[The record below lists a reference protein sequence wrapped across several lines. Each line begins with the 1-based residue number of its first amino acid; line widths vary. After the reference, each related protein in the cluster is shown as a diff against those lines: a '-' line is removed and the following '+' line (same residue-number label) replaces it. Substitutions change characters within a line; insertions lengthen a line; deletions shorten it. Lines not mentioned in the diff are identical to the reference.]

1 MDVEE
6 LRKLIQFE
14 DELIQDRK
22 NKGISLYAWE
32 YYELG
37 LTKSEI
43 KALEQMGFAKVM
55 YRSNKSTMYNLDRNK
70 INEYI
75 EMSTKPIV
83 IPDNIFD
90 DIVGHNNVKDLI
102 KTALNRYIA
111 DNKNYAFLLVGPPA
125 SAKTMFLDDFIK
137 LPLSRYIVAVSTT
150 KVGLRDILLYETP
163 RFLAI
168 DEIDKASPEDFA
180 MLLTLIDKGIVQKNV
195 AGSSIEKRI
204 NCVILMAANNIHRI
218 PNALISR
225 SVVIEFQPYNKQELM
240 EIGRHILK
248 REGMKNELIDF
259 IVEKGIQAGI
269 NDPRDFIKIAKLAS
283 NEEEVLKVL
292 NTMKIGGK

>member
-1 MDVEE
+1 
-6 LRKLIQFE
+6 
-14 DELIQDRK
+14 
-22 NKGISLYAWE
+22 
-32 YYELG
+32 
-37 LTKSEI
+37 
-43 KALEQMGFAKVM
+43 
-55 YRSNKSTMYNLDRNK
+55 
-70 INEYI
+70 
-75 EMSTKPIV
+75 MSTKPIV

-195 AGSSIEKRI
+195 AGTSIEKRI

-218 PNALISR
+218 PNTLISR
-225 SVVIEFQPYNKQELM
+225 SIVIEFQPYSKQELM

-248 REGMKNELIDF
+248 REGVKNELIDF

-292 NTMKIGGK
+292 NTMKIGGKKNQRAIHLPTSICKQYIRKDLA

>member
-6 LRKLIQFE
+6 LKKLIQFE

-168 DEIDKASPEDFA
+168 DEIDKASPDDFA

-195 AGSSIEKRI
+195 AGTSIEKRI

-218 PNALISR
+218 PNTLISR
-225 SVVIEFQPYNKQELM
+225 SIVIEFQPYSKQELM

-248 REGMKNELIDF
+248 REEVKNELIDF

-269 NDPRDFIKIAKLAS
+269 NDPRDFTKIAKLAS